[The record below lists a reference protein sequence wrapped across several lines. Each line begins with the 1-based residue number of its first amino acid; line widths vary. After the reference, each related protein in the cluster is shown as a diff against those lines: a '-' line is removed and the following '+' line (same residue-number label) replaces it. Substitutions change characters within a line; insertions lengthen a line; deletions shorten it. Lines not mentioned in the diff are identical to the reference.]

1 MSKAKAH
8 NQISFGAGLL
18 GVVLVTAL
26 VTLAA
31 CAATPTQESTGGY
44 IDDSAITAKVKAYLA
59 QDPKVN
65 VTEVHVRTYK
75 GVVELS
81 GFVDS
86 QAQISEAGQVASQVA
101 GVESVHNSL
110 ILKGKPATATSTEH
124 QM

>member
-1 MSKAKAH
+1 MRKAKGH

-18 GVVLVTAL
+18 NAVLVTAL

-31 CAATPTQESTGGY
+31 CAATPTRESTGGY

-86 QAQISEAGQVASQVA
+86 QSQISEAGRVATQVA
-101 GVESVHNSL
+101 GIESLHNSL
-110 ILKGKPATATSTEH
+110 ILKGATATSTEH